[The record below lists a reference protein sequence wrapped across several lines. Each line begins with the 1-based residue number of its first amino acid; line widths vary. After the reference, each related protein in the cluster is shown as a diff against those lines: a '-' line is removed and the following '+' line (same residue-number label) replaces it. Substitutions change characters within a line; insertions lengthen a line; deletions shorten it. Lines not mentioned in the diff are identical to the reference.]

1 MTNEY
6 IPQKHGVSTTGVLLG
21 THNNSPAIFKYFKTR
36 SKLNREYSAYSLL
49 GSCAF
54 VPTVLDYREEEL
66 LLIFEYVGKSLDI
79 KYKPKERLVYLPEI
93 FKLNEELISTYGIYH
108 NDIRW
113 KNIVES
119 DAGKLYIIDFE
130 RWTDYERDPRER
142 RLEKIGR

>member
-1 MTNEY
+1 MIDTF
-6 IPQKHGVSTTGVLLG
+6 IRQKHGVSTTDVLLG
-21 THNNSPAIFKYFKTR
+21 THNNSPAIFKYFKTK

-54 VPTVLDYREEEL
+54 VPAVLEYKEEEL
-66 LLIFEYVGKSLDI
+66 LLILEYVGMSLDI
-79 KYKPKERLVYLPEI
+79 KYKPKDRLVYLPDI
-93 FKLNEELISTYGIYH
+93 YKLNEELITTYGIYH

-113 KNIVES
+113 KNVVEN

-142 RLEKIGR
+142 SLEKIGR